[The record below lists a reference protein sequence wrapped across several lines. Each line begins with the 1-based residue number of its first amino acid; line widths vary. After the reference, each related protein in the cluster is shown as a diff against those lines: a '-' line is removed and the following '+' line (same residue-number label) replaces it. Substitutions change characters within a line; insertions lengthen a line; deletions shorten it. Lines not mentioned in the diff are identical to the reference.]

1 MWHKQLRARA
11 GLDVG
16 TIDDTGSVL
25 PFISQVNISDWDFLK
40 ARARELG
47 FEVGVLDGQFY
58 FRKPVES
65 TTGPEPGDADSEGPA
80 QLVYGRD
87 LVELPAAGEHRRR
100 R

>member
-1 MWHKQLRARA
+1 MWHKQLRL
-11 GLDVG
+11 GPGSTSG
-16 TIDDTGSVL
+16 TIDDSGSVL

-65 TTGPEPGDADSEGPA
+65 TTRPGTG
-80 QLVYGRD
+80 
-87 LVELPAAGEHRRR
+87 RRR
-100 R
+100 LRGSGATRVWA